1 MREQGTAMEIT
12 LIAAT
17 GNARADTLLREIAA
31 HFEAA
36 FPGRV
41 RGYYIIGSY
50 GDASS
55 VSTSDLDLDIVFK
68 KRLADDS
75 ERTCARDLCAM
86 LQAQTEIELDL
97 DIGDEEGLRDGLSP
111 NLKLAGLCVY
121 GEDIRDQYP
130 LLPLVAWT
138 RDRMHSSYYRL
149 GSLFGRTAPVR
160 APLTFPDPAGAYYGY
175 DRRPIRLADGALAPS
190 TRDLIRATGWAA
202 TALIA
207 LRAGRYVARKS
218 ECHRMYE
225 ELIGDEWAP
234 LLTALYEN
242 CRQRWNYRIPTEPA
256 DRALLRR
263 LCARTLDFENTFLA
277 AHKIYLLG
285 ELRSADAEGRRF
297 ARWALERM
305 PFDDAEVI
313 RALTTSDSSSDS
325 DD

>member
-1 MREQGTAMEIT
+1 MT

-17 GNARADTLLREIAA
+17 ENALVDALLHEIVT

-41 RGYYIIGSY
+41 RGYYVIGSY
-50 GDASS
+50 SDASS

-68 KRLADDS
+68 RRFESDD
-75 ERTCARDLCAM
+75 ERERARDLCAT

-97 DIGDEEGLRDGLSP
+97 DIGDEESLRDGLSP

-121 GEDIRDQYP
+121 GEDIREQYP
-130 LLPLVAWT
+130 ILPIGAWT
-138 RDRMHSSYYRL
+138 RDRMHTSYYRL

-160 APLTFPDPAGAYYGY
+160 APLTYPDPAGEYYGY
-175 DRRPIRLADGALAPS
+175 DRRSIRIADGSLAPS

-218 ECHRMYE
+218 ECHRMYQE
-225 ELIGDEWAP
+225 FIGDDWAP
-234 LLTALYEN
+234 LLEAIHED
-242 CRQRWNYRIPTEPA
+242 CWQRWNYRIPTEPT
-256 DRALLRR
+256 DRALLRH
-263 LCARTLDFENTFLA
+263 LCARTLDFENAFLA
-277 AHKIYLLG
+277 TYKIYLLG

-297 ARWALERM
+297 AHETLARM
-305 PFDDAEVI
+305 PFDDAEVS
-313 RALTTSDSSSDS
+313 RALASGASGD
-325 DD
+325 

>member
-1 MREQGTAMEIT
+1 MEIT

-17 GNARADTLLREIAA
+17 GNAHVDALLREIVTY
-31 HFEAA
+31 FEAA
-36 FPGRV
+36 FPERV
-41 RGYYIIGSY
+41 RGYYVIGSY

-68 KRLADDS
+68 RRFESDD
-75 ERTCARDLCAM
+75 ECEHARDLCAT
-86 LQAQTEIELDL
+86 LQAQTAIELDL
-97 DIGDEEGLRDGLSP
+97 DIGDEEGLRAGLSP

-160 APLTFPDPAGAYYGY
+160 APLTFPDPAGEYYGY
-175 DRRPIRLADGALAPS
+175 DHRPVRLADGSQAPS

-207 LRAGRYVARKS
+207 WRAGRYVARKS
-218 ECHRMYE
+218 ECHRVYQE
-225 ELIGDEWAP
+225 VIGDEWTP
-234 LLTALYEN
+234 LLKAIYED
-242 CRQRWNYRIPTEPA
+242 CRKRWNYRIPTELA
-256 DRALLRR
+256 DRALLRQ
-263 LCARTLDFENTFLA
+263 LCARALDFENAFLA
-277 AHKIYLLG
+277 AYKIYLLG

-297 ARWALERM
+297 AHETLARM
-305 PFDDAEVI
+305 PFDDAEVM
-313 RALTTSDSSSDS
+313 RALASGGSGD
-325 DD
+325 

>member
-1 MREQGTAMEIT
+1 MEIT
-12 LIAAT
+12 LIAT
-17 GNARADTLLREIAA
+17 TENARVDALLREIVT

-36 FPGRV
+36 FPERV
-41 RGYYIIGSY
+41 RGYYVIGSY

-68 KRLADDS
+68 RRFESDDVR
-75 ERTCARDLCAM
+75 ERACDLCAT

-97 DIGDEEGLRDGLSP
+97 DIGDEKGLRDGLSP

-160 APLTFPDPAGAYYGY
+160 ASLTFPDPGDEYYGY
-175 DRRPIRLADGALAPS
+175 DRRPIRLADGSLAPS

-207 LRAGRYVARKS
+207 LRARRYVARKS
-218 ECHRMYE
+218 ECHRMYQ

-234 LLTALYEN
+234 LLKAIYED

-256 DRALLRR
+256 DRAHLRH
-263 LCARTLDFENTFLA
+263 LCARTLDFENAFLA
-277 AHKIYLLG
+277 AYKIYLLG
-285 ELRSADAEGRRF
+285 ELRSADAEGRRI
-297 ARWALERM
+297 AHETLARM
-305 PFDDAEVI
+305 PFDDAEVS
-313 RALTTSDSSSDS
+313 RALVSGGSGD
-325 DD
+325 

>member
-1 MREQGTAMEIT
+1 MT
-12 LIAAT
+12 LIAT
-17 GNARADTLLREIAA
+17 TENAQVDALLREIVAR
-31 HFEAA
+31 FEEA
-36 FPGRV
+36 FPERV
-41 RGYYIIGSY
+41 RGYFVIGSY

-55 VSTSDLDLDIVFK
+55 VSTSDLDLDITFK
-68 KRLADDS
+68 RRFESDD
-75 ERTCARDLCAM
+75 ERERVRDLCAA
-86 LQAQTEIELDL
+86 LQAQTVIELDL
-97 DIGDEEGLRDGLSP
+97 DVGDEESLRGGLSP

-121 GEDIRDQYP
+121 GEDVRDQYP
-130 LLPLVAWT
+130 LLPVVAWT

-160 APLTFPDPAGAYYGY
+160 APLIFPDPTGEFFGY
-175 DRRPIRLADGALAPS
+175 DGRLVRLADGSLAPS

-234 LLTALYEN
+234 LLTAIYEN
-242 CRQRWNYRIPTEPA
+242 CRQRWNYRIPTKPA

-263 LCARTLDFENTFLA
+263 LCARTLDFENAFLA
-277 AHKIYLLG
+277 AYKIYLLG
-285 ELRSADAEGRRF
+285 ELRSADAAGRRF
-297 ARWALERM
+297 VRETLERM
-305 PFDDAEVI
+305 PFVDAEVM
-313 RALTTSDSSSDS
+313 RALTASDSSSDS